1 MDMNFQAQEYN
12 QNALLPPP
20 QPNQI
25 DNSQPYIDPNYIN
38 INQPQAYPYQAVNQN
53 QNGIYFRPND
63 NIQASL
69 NNGPYPNNNPIESP
83 PNQIRYECC
92 CGCWRII
99 VCIFVF
105 LILFT
110 ILILYALSNTH
121 LGDTEINGE

>member
-38 INQPQAYPYQAVNQN
+38 QPQAYPYQVGNQK
-53 QNGIYFRPND
+53 QNGIYFGPND
-63 NIQASL
+63 NNQAPF
-69 NNGPYPNNNPIESP
+69 NNGYYPNNIIPIQSP
-83 PNQIRYECC
+83 PNQIRNECC
-92 CGCWRII
+92 CGCWKII

-105 LILFT
+105 IIIFA
-110 ILILYALSNTH
+110 ILIIFALSNVY
-121 LGDTEINGE
+121 LGDSDISTDD